1 MSRTKIELSTY
12 VVINALQK
20 IADLLANSVITIFLL
35 SKNISY
41 VKIGIL
47 WSVYLSSLMIFDL
60 SSGAIADLIGR
71 RKTYVVGV
79 ILSILS
85 YILLILGYSFN
96 ILVISYVTKGLGAAL
111 MSGCLPAWLG
121 SKYESSIFKNYTGKT
136 KLIEVIL
143 TLPII
148 TFIIMLNINESFFV
162 LYIVI
167 FIQIIIAL
175 LSTIFMRDN
184 KGEVDSIFKLTV
196 SGVKDVF
203 CNYNLIISL
212 MMSIFSFV
220 AFSAFNLIWQPYG
233 SELGIAIK
241 YFPIL
246 NGIYISISSIISYL
260 TSKLNLKSIILN
272 NLSMILYLLSF
283 SMMILLSNHKSFLAL
298 MLFMCLFA
306 FASGISFISISCGIN
321 ENSTNR
327 NKATVFSVVSSVS
340 SLSAVVFQPLVA
352 YWMGKDVKMFFM
364 KISLLLLILF
374 IVCNF
379 YFRIFNAKKGKHV

>member
-71 RKTYVVGV
+71 RETYVVGV

-136 KLIEVIL
+136 KLI
-143 TLPII
+143 
-148 TFIIMLNINESFFV
+148 
-162 LYIVI
+162 
-167 FIQIIIAL
+167 
-175 LSTIFMRDN
+175 
-184 KGEVDSIFKLTV
+184 
-196 SGVKDVF
+196 
-203 CNYNLIISL
+203 
-212 MMSIFSFV
+212 
-220 AFSAFNLIWQPYG
+220 
-233 SELGIAIK
+233 
-241 YFPIL
+241 
-246 NGIYISISSIISYL
+246 
-260 TSKLNLKSIILN
+260 
-272 NLSMILYLLSF
+272 
-283 SMMILLSNHKSFLAL
+283 
-298 MLFMCLFA
+298 
-306 FASGISFISISCGIN
+306 
-321 ENSTNR
+321 
-327 NKATVFSVVSSVS
+327 
-340 SLSAVVFQPLVA
+340 
-352 YWMGKDVKMFFM
+352 
-364 KISLLLLILF
+364 
-374 IVCNF
+374 
-379 YFRIFNAKKGKHV
+379 

>member
-1 MSRTKIELSTY
+1 
-12 VVINALQK
+12 
-20 IADLLANSVITIFLL
+20 
-35 SKNISY
+35 
-41 VKIGIL
+41 
-47 WSVYLSSLMIFDL
+47 MIFDL

-203 CNYNLIISL
+203 SNYNLIISL

-272 NLSMILYLLSF
+272 LS
-283 SMMILLSNHKSFLAL
+283 
-298 MLFMCLFA
+298 
-306 FASGISFISISCGIN
+306 
-321 ENSTNR
+321 
-327 NKATVFSVVSSVS
+327 
-340 SLSAVVFQPLVA
+340 
-352 YWMGKDVKMFFM
+352 
-364 KISLLLLILF
+364 LIH
-374 IVCNF
+374 I
-379 YFRIFNAKKGKHV
+379 

>member
-167 FIQIIIAL
+167 FVQIIIAL

-203 CNYNLIISL
+203 SNYNLIISL

-272 NLSMILYLLSF
+272 NLSMILQY
-283 SMMILLSNHKSFLAL
+283 
-298 MLFMCLFA
+298 
-306 FASGISFISISCGIN
+306 
-321 ENSTNR
+321 T
-327 NKATVFSVVSSVS
+327 
-340 SLSAVVFQPLVA
+340 
-352 YWMGKDVKMFFM
+352 
-364 KISLLLLILF
+364 
-374 IVCNF
+374 
-379 YFRIFNAKKGKHV
+379 